1 MKKLLICL
9 SLISLY
15 SCDRVEYVEPTFT
28 TINNAGLPA
37 IKTNEYITC
46 MVQTSTK
53 LAVGQKLT
61 KSEEK
66 FNIAEYKDGALELSF
81 HQVCSGL
88 NPNMNNNRTISCGSY
103 SFSNVVINSCKN

>member
-28 TINNAGLPA
+28 TISNVGLPV
-37 IKTNEYITC
+37 IKSNEYIIC
-46 MVQTSTK
+46 QVQTATK

-66 FNIAEYKDGALELSF
+66 FNITEYKDGALELSF

-88 NPNMNNNRTISCGSY
+88 NPNMSSNRAISCNSY
-103 SFSNVVINSCKN
+103 SFSDIKVNKCKN

>member
-1 MKKLLICL
+1 MKKLLICF

-28 TINNAGLPA
+28 TINNVGLPV
-37 IKTNEYITC
+37 IKSNEYITC
-46 MVQTSTK
+46 QVQTSTK

-66 FNIAEYKDGALELSF
+66 FNIAEYKEKYGKKETKIIEDG
-81 HQVCSGL
+81 
-88 NPNMNNNRTISCGSY
+88 PYKYI
-103 SFSNVVINSCKN
+103 I